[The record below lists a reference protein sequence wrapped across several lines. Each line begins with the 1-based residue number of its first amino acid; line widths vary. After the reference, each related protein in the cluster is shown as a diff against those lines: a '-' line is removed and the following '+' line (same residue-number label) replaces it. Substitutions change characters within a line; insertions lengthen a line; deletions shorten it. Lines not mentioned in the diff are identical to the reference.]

1 MTNIVKLSRR
11 IKWNPKFRQIRL
23 AFDSADNILTI
34 NGLDYQLRYLDD
46 IKGNKGGNSNVFLL
60 MDPENIQEENE
71 YLIIKICNKPLEKST
86 QKYQRRFQRELVALR
101 KAKAAKKSNIIE
113 YFHHGILLINKMQFP
128 FYTMEKADWDLTKF
142 LRENDIDVDQ
152 KLLLCLSILK
162 GFKELHE
169 LKIYHRD
176 IKHDNVF
183 LLNRECKIGDLG
195 LVRFREDD
203 FDFVQSEIGDRIG
216 AYGWES
222 PETMNKFLTEK
233 YDDLDFDIEIDSK
246 SDIFQLGKLFW
257 YIFQGNLPIGQVTL
271 DDFEIKDL
279 QIFEIIFAML
289 QQSKGVARRIQSID
303 DVEAKLYP
311 IAKERAII

>member
-1 MTNIVKLSRR
+1 MTEFVKLAKR
-11 IKWNPKFRQIRL
+11 IKWYPDSRRMRL
-23 AFDSADNILTI
+23 AFDSKDNIITI
-34 NGLDYQLRYLDD
+34 NGLDYQLKYLDE

-60 MDPENIQEENE
+60 VDPGNMEDENE
-71 YLIIKICNKPLEKST
+71 YLIIKICNKPIEKST

-113 YFHHGILLINKMQFP
+113 YFHHGILLINKMQSP

-183 LLNRECKIGDLG
+183 LLDRECKIGDLG
-195 LVRFREDD
+195 IVRFREDD
-203 FDFVQSEIGDRIG
+203 LDFVQSEIGDRIG

-271 DDFEIKDL
+271 DDFEIKDV

-289 QQSKGVARRIQSID
+289 QQSKGVSRRIQSID
-303 DVEAKLYP
+303 DVEAKLFP